1 MLFFVIK
8 VITHSQLGSCSLPSK
23 DNIDLLT
30 QPLYRPAHHVYI
42 LFSTK
47 ELFCCCAWRW
57 LQAHGATHTTAARS
71 CFPARE
77 RPASNRSW
85 ALQHGLRATV
95 LQTHGLPLL
104 GSRASPSW
112 ACWKQPHTQPA
123 REPEWGSGSDRGPLS
138 WPDRRVMLSL
148 RTPDTSQNES
158 SCMCSPQIWDQGLQW
173 KAHHS
178 NLPKDFGY
186 HERLNSG
193 SLSGVTTTLI
203 LITPAKWKKNFSPI
217 LYVKIPVWG
226 HLVWFIFLQ
235 NFIILM
241 WSYTLSVPSCYHAD
255 FYNNWN
261 FLH

>member
-1 MLFFVIK
+1 MT
-8 VITHSQLGSCSLPSK
+8 VITGTRSHAHHCSQVMFSCTWTSLF
-23 DNIDLLT
+23 
-30 QPLYRPAHHVYI
+30 QPLLSSTARAEGNSPANPWSSSPELQSLSI
-42 LFSTK
+42 LG
-47 ELFCCCAWRW
+47 L
-57 LQAHGATHTTAARS
+57 
-71 CFPARE
+71 
-77 RPASNRSW
+77 
-85 ALQHGLRATV
+85 LRAAP
-95 LQTHGLPLL
+95 H
-104 GSRASPSW
+104 
-112 ACWKQPHTQPA
+112 QPD
-123 REPEWGSGSDRGPLS
+123 REPEWGSGSDTGLLR
-138 WPDRRVMLSL
+138 WPDRRVILSL

-241 WSYTLSVPSCYHAD
+241 WSYTLSVPSCYHGD
-255 FYNNWN
+255 LDNNWN